1 MVDKG
6 LQGGLLG
13 EGEGLV
19 TPLRSDPDVAEPP
32 TTLSLGGIVGGKM
45 GGKMG
50 GKIGPKWRPKL
61 RKEKL

>member
-45 GGKMG
+45 GGK
-50 GKIGPKWRPKL
+50 IGPKWRPKL